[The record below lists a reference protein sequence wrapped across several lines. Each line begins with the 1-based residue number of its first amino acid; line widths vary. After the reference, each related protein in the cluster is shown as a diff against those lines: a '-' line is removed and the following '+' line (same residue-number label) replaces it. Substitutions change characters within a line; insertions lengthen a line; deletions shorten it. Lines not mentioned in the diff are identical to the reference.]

1 MNMTRRLCLVSCLSA
16 LLVSCGGGSG
26 DITFPLKALVSS
38 EDAVGLLGHPVGPV
52 AHDSLGDFYDKGNH
66 SYQSNCRYTTE
77 GTGFAKREL
86 AVQGWSWAV
95 DAESAGRQYT
105 SQIEKF
111 GALEGGIKSVK
122 AEGIG
127 EEATLFTTDDG
138 KNMALVFRRGHLV
151 LAIHVTGGAY
161 VPDQAGKMQELA
173 KKLLIAIA
181 PNPPPA
187 S

>member
-1 MNMTRRLCLVSCLSA
+1 MNMTRRLCLISCLSA
-16 LLVSCGGGSG
+16 LLASCGGGG
-26 DITFPLKALVSS
+26 DITFPLKALVTPD
-38 EDAVGLLGHPVGPV
+38 DAVGLLGRAVGPV

-77 GTGFAKREL
+77 GSGAPKREL

-95 DAESAGRQYT
+95 DADSAVRQYG

-111 GALEGGIKSVK
+111 GQLEGGIKSAKV
-122 AEGIG
+122 EGIG
-127 EEATLFTTDDG
+127 DEATLFTTDDG
-138 KNMALVFRRGHLV
+138 KNMALVFRRGHLA
-151 LAIHVTGGAY
+151 LAIHVTGGSY
-161 VPDQAGKMQELA
+161 VPDQAAKMQELA

-187 S
+187 